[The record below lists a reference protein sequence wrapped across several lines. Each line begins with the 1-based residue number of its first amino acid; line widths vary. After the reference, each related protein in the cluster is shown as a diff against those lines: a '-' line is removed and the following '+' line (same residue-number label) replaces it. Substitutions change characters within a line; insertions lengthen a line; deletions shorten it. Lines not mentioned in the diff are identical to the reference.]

1 MKKASKD
8 HEKKKINTVKKTEK
22 VLKGSEEIPKD
33 MKKIE

>member
-8 HEKKKINTVKKTEK
+8 HKKEINTVKKTER
-22 VLKGSEEIPKD
+22 VQKGSKEIPKD